1 MRFDIYSDTIC
12 PWCYIGKRR
21 LERALA
27 ERPDVE
33 AQIRWRAFQLN
44 PWMPVGG
51 VPREEYL
58 RAKFGSGDV
67 ERIYANI
74 REVGLTEGLEFRF
87 DLMKRTPNTI
97 PSHRLIA
104 WAAEQEGAD
113 PQGALVEQLFQ
124 SYFLEGGDLCD
135 TAILTAAAERAGLDP
150 KAAETFLAGDELRE
164 AVVAEDASARRMG
177 IQGVPCF
184 IADGAYAISGAQE
197 PEYFMPL
204 FDLISTGQAAAE

>member
-27 ERPDVE
+27 ERPDVD
-33 AQIRWRAFQLN
+33 ARIHWRAFQLN
-44 PWMPVGG
+44 PWMPSGG

-58 RAKFGSGDV
+58 RAKFGSGDA

-97 PSHRLIA
+97 QSHRLIA

-113 PQGALVEQLFQ
+113 SQGALVEQLFQ

-150 KAAETFLAGDELRE
+150 KVAEAFLAGDGFHDT
-164 AVVAEDASARRMG
+164 VVAEDASARGMG

-184 IADGAYAISGAQE
+184 IADGAYVISGAQE

-204 FDLISTGQAAAE
+204 FDLVSTAQAAAE